1 MADRKLSKAQM
12 HALMKEAQRLQEL
25 LEQYSGHEQEAH
37 ALLELLKPFLDDA
50 LMGRLQQP
58 ISDIPGGYYFLESRL
73 RKYPDLEKAYADFA
87 NRAEGVDMESVAAF
101 DEAVRR
107 GEITRS
113 NLFGDRSEHKP
124 DA

>member
-58 ISDIPGGYYFLESRL
+58 ISDIPGGYYFLEGRL
-73 RKYPDLEKAYADFA
+73 PKYPGLEKAYADFA

-101 DEAVRR
+101 DEDVRR

-113 NLFGDRSEHKP
+113 NLSGDLSENKP
-124 DA
+124 DT

>member
-25 LEQYSGHEQEAH
+25 LDQYSGHEQEAH
-37 ALLELLKPFLDDA
+37 ALLELLKPLLDDA

-58 ISDIPGGYYFLESRL
+58 ISDIPGGYYFLEGRL

-113 NLFGDRSEHKP
+113 NLFGDGSEHKL

>member
-58 ISDIPGGYYFLESRL
+58 ISDIPGGYYFLEGRL
-73 RKYPDLEKAYADFA
+73 PKYPGLEKAYADFA

>member
-1 MADRKLSKAQM
+1 M

-25 LEQYSGHEQEAH
+25 LDQYSGHEQEAH
-37 ALLELLKPFLDDA
+37 ALLELLKPLLDDA

-58 ISDIPGGYYFLESRL
+58 ISDIPGGYYFLEGRL

-113 NLFGDRSEHKP
+113 NLFGDGSEHKL